1 MPLRQ
6 PCADRGRGT
15 VGGAS
20 VTMTS
25 PISASRR
32 GFLKISGGL
41 LIGFSLSD
49 SRVVPQL
56 IAAETSANPAP
67 GRLDAWLRVG
77 PDGNIRVF
85 TGKVD
90 IGMGVQTA
98 LNQIVADELDV
109 AFERIQ
115 LVMGDTAET
124 PDQGGVGGSTSISA
138 GGKPLRNAAAT
149 ARFMLLQLASA
160 KLGVQPTQLQVKD
173 GVVSVTGTS
182 SKDDGYK
189 SISYAALAG
198 GSGLNEAL
206 HVSGGGFALNVEGR
220 GKPKDPA
227 TYTIVGQS
235 VPRIDLA
242 PKILGR
248 ATYSTDIRVAGMLHG
263 RVIRP
268 AGAGA
273 ALGSVDESSV
283 KQIPG
288 YVKTV
293 TKGNFVG
300 VVAENEWAAVRAAKE
315 LKVNWSA
322 PAAAFPD
329 DVYRHMRS
337 VQPKATR
344 EQPGKGDTASAL
356 ASAAKKVEAS
366 YEWPF
371 QAHATMGPGCAVA
384 DVRADGVSTVWSG
397 AQKPHALQKGLAE
410 MLGLPD
416 DRVRVIWVEGSGSY
430 GRAGDEDV
438 AGDAALLSHAVG
450 KPVRVQWSRADMTA
464 WGGKGPAVI
473 VDLAAGLDAH
483 NAVTALQLTSRAF
496 SGTEILP
503 QPTSAGNMLAA
514 QLIGTPNT
522 TGGDE
527 YVGWGGDSY
536 AYNFPNVRS
545 VGHIISPLYVAAS
558 PMRTTHLRDPNGP
571 AGTFA
576 GESFMDELAAEAG
589 VDPIEFRLRYIEDV
603 RAKAALAAV
612 ANKAKWQSRPS
623 SKRPRES
630 GNLLSGRGVALALR
644 GGTIVAT
651 IAEVEVNR
659 GSGAVR
665 VKRLV
670 CAHDCGLIV
679 NPDALRG
686 TIQANLVQSMGRALK
701 EEVTFDHNNVTS
713 VDWNT
718 YPVARWADVP
728 EIEIVLLN
736 HPESAP
742 TGAGEPSSRPTA
754 AAINN
759 AIFDATGVRIR
770 RVPFTPARIKAA
782 LA

>member
-1 MPLRQ
+1 M
-6 PCADRGRGT
+6 
-15 VGGAS
+15 AS
-20 VTMTS
+20 LLDT
-25 PISASRR
+25 SRR
-32 GFLKISGGL
+32 GFLKAGGGL

-56 IAAETSANPAP
+56 VAAETSANPAP

-77 PDGNIRVF
+77 TDGVIRVF

-98 LNQIVADELDV
+98 LSQIVADELDV
-109 AFERIQ
+109 AFEKIE

-138 GGKPLRNAAAT
+138 GGKPLRNAAAS
-149 ARFMLLQLASA
+149 ARLMLLQLAST
-160 KLGVQPTQLQVKD
+160 KLGAPADQLQVKD
-173 GVVSVTGTS
+173 GVVSLKTDS
-182 SKDDGYK
+182 SKTV
-189 SISYAALAG
+189 SYAALAG
-198 GSGLNEAL
+198 GTDLNEAL
-206 HVSGGGFALNVEGR
+206 RVSGGGFALNVEGR
-220 GKPKDPA
+220 GKPKDPS

-248 ATYSTDIRVAGMLHG
+248 ATYSTDVRVPGMLHG

-273 ALGSVDESSV
+273 TFQSIDESSV

-288 YVKTV
+288 YIKTV
-293 TKGNFVG
+293 VKGNFVG
-300 VVAENEWAAVRAAKE
+300 VVADNEWAAIRAAKE
-315 LKVNWSA
+315 LKINWGA
-322 PAAAFPD
+322 PAGAFPD
-329 DVYRHMRS
+329 DLYQHMRAA
-337 VQPKATR
+337 QPKATR
-344 EQPGKGDTASAL
+344 EQPAKGDAAAAL

-366 YEWPF
+366 YQWPF

-397 AQKPHALQKGLAE
+397 AQKPHALQKGIAE
-410 MLGLPD
+410 MLGIAD
-416 DRVRVIWVEGSGSY
+416 DRVRVIWVEAAGSY

-438 AGDAALLSHAVG
+438 AADAALLSQATG

-483 NAVTALQLTSRAF
+483 GEVTGLQLTSRAF

-522 TGGDE
+522 SGGDE
-527 YVGWGGDSY
+527 YVGWGGDTY
-536 AYNFPNVRS
+536 AYAFKNVRS
-545 VGHIISPLYVAAS
+545 VGHIIAPLYTSAS

-576 GESFMDELAAEAG
+576 GESFMDELASAAG
-589 VDPIEFRLRYIEDV
+589 VDPIEFRLRYIQDP
-603 RAKAALAAV
+603 RAKAALEAA
-612 ANKAKWQSRPS
+612 ATKAKWQSGASP
-623 SKRPRES
+623 KRPRDS
-630 GNLLSGRGVALALR
+630 GNVVSGRGVALALR

-651 IAEVEVNR
+651 IAQVEVNR
-659 GSGAVR
+659 RSGEVR

-670 CAHDCGLIV
+670 CVHDCGLIV

-686 TIQANLVQSMGRALK
+686 TIQANLVQSTGRALK
-701 EEVTFDHNNVTS
+701 EEVTFDRSNVTS

-770 RVPFTPARIKAA
+770 RVPFTPARVKAA

>member
-1 MPLRQ
+1 
-6 PCADRGRGT
+6 
-15 VGGAS
+15 
-20 VTMTS
+20 MTS
-25 PISASRR
+25 LLASSRR
-32 GFLKISGGL
+32 GFLKAGGGL
-41 LIGFSLSD
+41 LIGFSLSN

-56 IAAETSANPAP
+56 MAAETSANPAP

-77 PDGNIRVF
+77 TDGNIRVF

-115 LVMGDTAET
+115 LVMGDTSET

-149 ARFMLLQLASA
+149 ARAMLLQLGSA
-160 KLGVQPTQLQVKD
+160 KLGVEPGQLQVKN
-173 GVVSVTGTS
+173 GVVSVIGDS
-182 SKDDGYK
+182 SK
-189 SISYAALAG
+189 SVSYAELAG
-198 GSGLNEAL
+198 ATDLNQAL
-206 HVSGGGFALNVEGR
+206 RVTGGGFALNVEGS

-227 TYTIVGQS
+227 SYTIVGQS

-248 ATYSTDIRVAGMLHG
+248 ATYSIDVRVAGMLHG

-273 ALGSVDESSV
+273 SLMSIDESSI
-283 KQIPG
+283 KHIPG
-288 YVKTV
+288 YIKTI

-300 VVAENEWAAVRAAKE
+300 VVAENEWAAIRAAKE
-315 LKVNWSA
+315 LKVNWSS
-322 PAAAFPD
+322 PAAAFPGD
-329 DVYRHMRS
+329 LYSHMRMA
-337 VQPKATR
+337 QPKATR
-344 EQPGKGDTASAL
+344 EQPAKGDAAAAL
-356 ASAAKKVEAS
+356 ASSAKKVDAS

-384 DVRADGVSTVWSG
+384 DVRADGVTTVWSG

-410 MLGLPD
+410 MLGIPE
-416 DRVRVIWVEGSGSY
+416 DRMRVIWVEGSGTY

-438 AGDAALLSHAVG
+438 AADAALLSQAVG
-450 KPVRVQWSRADMTA
+450 KPVRVQWSRADMTG

-473 VDLAAGLDAH
+473 VDLSAGLDAQGQ
-483 NAVTALQLTSRAF
+483 VTGLQLTSRAF

-514 QLIGTPNT
+514 QLTGTPNT

-527 YVGWGGDSY
+527 YVGWGGDTY
-536 AYNFPNVRS
+536 AYNFRNVRS
-545 VGHIISPLYVAAS
+545 VGHIIAPLYVSSS

-589 VDPIEFRLRYIEDV
+589 VDPIEFRLRHIEDP
-603 RAKAALAAV
+603 RAKVALEAV
-612 ANKAKWQSRPS
+612 ATKAKWQSGASP
-623 SKRPRES
+623 KRTRQS
-630 GNLLSGRGVALALR
+630 GNVVSGRGIALALR

-651 IAEVEVNR
+651 VALVEVNR
-659 GSGAVR
+659 TSGEVR
-665 VKRLV
+665 VQRLV

-679 NPDALRG
+679 NPEALRG
-686 TIQANLVQSMGRALK
+686 TIQANLIQSMGRALK
-701 EEVTFDHNNVTS
+701 EEVTFDRSNVTS
-713 VDWNT
+713 LDWNT
-718 YPVARWADVP
+718 YPVARWADIP

>member
-1 MPLRQ
+1 M
-6 PCADRGRGT
+6 A
-15 VGGAS
+15 
-20 VTMTS
+20 S
-25 PISASRR
+25 PITASRR
-32 GFLKISGGL
+32 GFLKVGGGL

-56 IAAETSANPAP
+56 VAAETSANPLP

-77 PDGNIRVF
+77 TDGNIRVF

-149 ARFMLLQLASA
+149 ARLMLLQLASA
-160 KLGVQPTQLQVKD
+160 KLGAPPEQLQVKD
-173 GVVSVTGTS
+173 GVVSARADAS
-182 SKDDGYK
+182 K

-198 GSGLNEAL
+198 GTDLNEVL
-206 HVSGGGFALNVEGR
+206 RVSGGGFALNVEGR

-227 TYTIVGQS
+227 SYTIVGQS

-248 ATYSTDIRVAGMLHG
+248 ATYSTDVRVPGMLHG

-273 ALGSVDESSV
+273 TLESIDESSV
-283 KQIPG
+283 KHIPG

-300 VVAENEWAAVRAAKE
+300 VIAETEWSAIRAAKE
-315 LKVNWSA
+315 LRVNWSA

-329 DVYRHMRS
+329 DLYHHMRS
-337 VQPKATR
+337 AQPKATR
-344 EQPGKGDTASAL
+344 EQPARGDAAAAL

-384 DVRADGVSTVWSG
+384 DVRADGVTTVWSG

-410 MLGLPD
+410 MLSLPD
-416 DRVRVIWVEGSGSY
+416 DRIRVIWVEAAGSY

-438 AGDAALLSHAVG
+438 AADAALLSQAVG
-450 KPVRVQWSRADMTA
+450 KPVRVQWSRSDMTA

-483 NAVTALQLTSRAF
+483 GAVTGLQMTSRAF

-527 YVGWGGDSY
+527 FVGWGGDSY
-536 AYNFPNVRS
+536 SYNFRNVRS

-576 GESFMDELAAEAG
+576 GESFMDEIAAEVG
-589 VDPIEFRLRYIEDV
+589 VDPIEFRLRYIEDP
-603 RAKAALAAV
+603 RARAALEAV
-612 ANKAKWQSRPS
+612 ANKAKWQSGPS
-623 SKRPRES
+623 PKRPADS
-630 GNLLSGRGVALALR
+630 GNVVSGRGVALALR
-644 GGTIVAT
+644 GGTVVAT
-651 IAEVEVNR
+651 IAQVEVDR
-659 GSGAVR
+659 RSGQVR

-670 CAHDCGLIV
+670 CVHDCGLIV

-686 TIQANLVQSMGRALK
+686 TIQANLIQSMGRALK
-701 EEVTFDHNNVTS
+701 EEVTFDRSNVTS

-718 YPVARWADVP
+718 YPVARWADIP

-759 AIFDATGVRIR
+759 AVFDATGVRIR
-770 RVPFTPARIKAA
+770 RVPLTPARVKAA

>member
-1 MPLRQ
+1 MASP
-6 PCADRGRGT
+6 T
-15 VGGAS
+15 NTS
-20 VTMTS
+20 VTTS
-25 PISASRR
+25 SRR
-32 GFLKISGGL
+32 GFLKVGGGL

-49 SRVVPQL
+49 SRVVPEL
-56 IAAETSANPAP
+56 MAAETSAPMP

-77 PDGNIRVF
+77 TEGTIHVF

-98 LNQIVADELDV
+98 LGQIVADELDV
-109 AFERIQ
+109 AFERVQ

-138 GGKPLRNAAAT
+138 GAKPLRNAAAT
-149 ARFMLLQLASA
+149 ARLMLLQLASA
-160 KLGVQPTQLQVKD
+160 KLGAQPGELQVKD
-173 GVVSVTGTS
+173 GVVSVTGDAS
-182 SKDDGYK
+182 K

-198 GSGLNEAL
+198 VAGGNDLNEAL
-206 HVSGGGFALNVEGR
+206 RVSGGGFALNVEGR
-220 GKPKDPA
+220 GKPKNPA
-227 TYTIVGQS
+227 SYTIVGQS

-248 ATYSTDIRVAGMLHG
+248 AKYSTDVRVPGMLHG

-273 ALGSVDESSV
+273 TLASIDENSV

-293 TKGNFVG
+293 KKGNFVG
-300 VVAENEWAAVRAAKE
+300 VVAENEWAAIRAAKA

-322 PAAAFPD
+322 PVAAFPD
-329 DVYRHMRS
+329 DVYLHMRS
-337 VQPKATR
+337 AQPKATR
-344 EQPGKGDTASAL
+344 EQPARGDAAAAL
-356 ASAAKKVEAS
+356 ASAAKKMEAS

-371 QAHATMGPGCAVA
+371 QAHATMGPGCALA
-384 DVRADGVSTVWSG
+384 DVRADGVTTVWSG
-397 AQKPHALQKGLAE
+397 AQKPHALQQGLAE
-410 MLGLPD
+410 MLGLAVN
-416 DRVRVIWVEGSGSY
+416 RVRVIWVEAAGSY

-438 AGDAALLSHAVG
+438 AADAALLSQAVG

-483 NAVTALQLTSRAF
+483 GEVAALQLTSRAF

-503 QPTSAGNMLAA
+503 QPNSAGNMLAA

-522 TGGDE
+522 SGGDE
-527 YVGWGGDSY
+527 FVGWGGDTYS
-536 AYNFPNVRS
+536 YNFKNVHS
-545 VGHIISPLYVAAS
+545 VGHIIAPLYVSSS

-576 GESFMDELAAEAG
+576 GESFMDEIAAEVG
-589 VDPIEFRLRYIEDV
+589 VDPIEFRLRYIQDA
-603 RAKAALAAV
+603 RAKAALAVV
-612 ANKAKWQSRPS
+612 AEKVKWESRPS
-623 SKRPRES
+623 PKRPRDS
-630 GNLLSGRGVALALR
+630 GNVLSGRGVALALR

-659 GSGAVR
+659 ASGEVR

-679 NPDALRG
+679 NPEALRG
-686 TIQANLVQSMGRALK
+686 TIQANLIQSMGRALK
-701 EEVTFDHNNVTS
+701 EEVTFDRSSVTS

-718 YPVARWADVP
+718 YPVARWADIPALEV
-728 EIEIVLLN
+728 VLLN

-759 AIFDATGVRIR
+759 AIFDATGVRMR
-770 RVPFTPARIKAA
+770 RVPFTPARVKAA

>member
-1 MPLRQ
+1 
-6 PCADRGRGT
+6 
-15 VGGAS
+15 
-20 VTMTS
+20 MTS
-25 PISASRR
+25 LLASSRR
-32 GFLKISGGL
+32 GFLKAGGGL
-41 LIGFSLSD
+41 LIGFSLSN

-56 IAAETSANPAP
+56 MAAETSANPAP

-77 PDGNIRVF
+77 TDGNIRVF

-115 LVMGDTAET
+115 LVMGDTSET

-149 ARFMLLQLASA
+149 ARAMLLQLGSA
-160 KLGVQPTQLQVKD
+160 KLGVEPGQLQVKN
-173 GVVSVTGTS
+173 GVVSVIGDS
-182 SKDDGYK
+182 SK
-189 SISYAALAG
+189 SVSYAELAG
-198 GSGLNEAL
+198 ATDLNQAL
-206 HVSGGGFALNVEGR
+206 RVTGGGFALNVEGS

-227 TYTIVGQS
+227 SYTIVGQS

-248 ATYSTDIRVAGMLHG
+248 ATYSTDVRVAGMLHG

-273 ALGSVDESSV
+273 SLMSIDESSI
-283 KQIPG
+283 KHIPG
-288 YVKTV
+288 YIKTI

-300 VVAENEWAAVRAAKE
+300 VVAENEWAAIRAAKE
-315 LKVNWSA
+315 LKVNWSS
-322 PAAAFPD
+322 PAAAFPGD
-329 DVYRHMRS
+329 LYSHMRMA
-337 VQPKATR
+337 QPKATR
-344 EQPGKGDTASAL
+344 EQPAKGDAAAAL
-356 ASAAKKVEAS
+356 ASSAKKVDAS

-384 DVRADGVSTVWSG
+384 DVRADGVTTVWSG

-410 MLGLPD
+410 MLGIPE
-416 DRVRVIWVEGSGSY
+416 DRMRVIWVEGSGTY

-438 AGDAALLSHAVG
+438 AADAALLSQAVG
-450 KPVRVQWSRADMTA
+450 KPVRVQWSRADMTG

-473 VDLAAGLDAH
+473 VDLSAGLDAQGQ
-483 NAVTALQLTSRAF
+483 VTGLQLTSRAF

-514 QLIGTPNT
+514 QLTGTPNT

-527 YVGWGGDSY
+527 YVGWGGDTY
-536 AYNFPNVRS
+536 AYNFRNVRS
-545 VGHIISPLYVAAS
+545 VGHIIAPLYVSSS

-589 VDPIEFRLRYIEDV
+589 VDPIEFRLRHIEDP
-603 RAKAALAAV
+603 RAKVALEAV
-612 ANKAKWQSRPS
+612 ATKAKWQSGASP
-623 SKRPRES
+623 KRTRQS
-630 GNLLSGRGVALALR
+630 GNVVSGRGIALALR

-651 IAEVEVNR
+651 VALVEVNR
-659 GSGAVR
+659 TSGEVR
-665 VKRLV
+665 VQRLV

-679 NPDALRG
+679 NPEALRG
-686 TIQANLVQSMGRALK
+686 TIQANLIQSMGRALK
-701 EEVTFDHNNVTS
+701 EEVTFDRSNVTS
-713 VDWNT
+713 LDWNT
-718 YPVARWADVP
+718 YPVARWADIP

>member
-1 MPLRQ
+1 
-6 PCADRGRGT
+6 
-15 VGGAS
+15 
-20 VTMTS
+20 MTS
-25 PISASRR
+25 SISASRR
-32 GFLKISGGL
+32 GFLKASGGL

-77 PDGNIRVF
+77 TDGNIRVF

-149 ARFMLLQLASA
+149 ARLMLLQLAAA
-160 KLGVQPTQLQVKD
+160 KLSAEPGQLQVKD
-173 GVVSVTGTS
+173 GVVSVRGEA
-182 SKDDGYK
+182 SKN
-189 SISYAALAG
+189 ISYATLAG
-198 GSGLNEAL
+198 AFGGIDLNEAL
-206 HVSGGGFALNVEGR
+206 RVTGGGFALNVEGR

-248 ATYSTDIRVAGMLHG
+248 ATYSTDVRVPGMLHG

-273 ALGSVDESSV
+273 ALGSIDESSV

-293 TKGNFVG
+293 VRGNFVG
-300 VVAENEWAAVRAAKE
+300 VVAENEWAAIRAAKE
-315 LKVNWSA
+315 LKVNWGA

-329 DVYRHMRS
+329 DLYRHMRAA
-337 VQPKATR
+337 QPKATR
-344 EQPGKGDTASAL
+344 EQPSKGDAAAAL

-384 DVRADGVSTVWSG
+384 DVRADGVTTVWSG
-397 AQKPHALQKGLAE
+397 AQKPHALQQGLAE
-410 MLGLPD
+410 MLGVATN
-416 DRVRVIWVEGSGSY
+416 RMRVIWVESAGSY

-438 AGDAALLSHAVG
+438 AADAALLSQAVG
-450 KPVRVQWSRADMTA
+450 KPVRVQWSRTDMTA

-483 NAVTALQLTSRAF
+483 GEVTGLQLTSRAF
-496 SGTEILP
+496 SGTDILP

-514 QLIGTPNT
+514 QLTGTPNT

-527 YVGWGGDSY
+527 YVGWGGDTY
-536 AYNFPNVRS
+536 AYNYRNVRS
-545 VGHIISPLYVAAS
+545 VGHIIAPLYSAAS

-576 GESFMDELAAEAG
+576 GESFMDELAAEVG
-589 VDPIEFRLRYIEDV
+589 VDPIEFRLRYIEDP

-612 ANKAKWQSRPS
+612 AEKSKWESRPS
-623 SKRPRES
+623 PRRPGDS
-630 GNLLSGRGVALALR
+630 GNVVSGRGVALALR

-651 IAEVEVNR
+651 IAQVEVNR
-659 GSGAVR
+659 RSGEVR

-679 NPDALRG
+679 NPEALSG
-686 TIQANLVQSMGRALK
+686 TIQANLIQSMGRALK
-701 EEVTFDHNNVTS
+701 EEVTFDRSNVTS

-718 YPVARWADVP
+718 YPVARWADIP
-728 EIEIVLLN
+728 ELEIVLLN

-770 RVPFTPARIKAA
+770 RVPLTPARVKAA